1 MSGEAAEPQMPLAT
15 PSIEDRSLLDGRF
28 ALGLILMVL
37 ITGWSIASVNRAKV
51 LQADLHALQVEVE
64 ALDTAWRA
72 LHHASATDTERIA
85 ARDTLSRHRP
95 ADATPLGANADLA
108 TLVEAVEEGRQTLW
122 RRQRARSAEL
132 EAAWRSV
139 NAVTIV
145 GIAGVGIT
153 LFLLHVNRRRLLHAE
168 AMRQRLAA
176 ALKEAESAR
185 EAAQRASRAKSDFIA
200 TVSHEIRTPMT
211 AILGTMELLQHTP
224 LTPQQ
229 RDCVAVINSGGDALL
244 GVINHVLDLS
254 RIESGH
260 LELNLEPVELPALL
274 DGVVLLFAGH
284 AESRGLHLSLIEAP
298 GLPARVMADGP
309 RLRQVLVNLLGNAIK
324 FTERGS
330 VRLFAEPDAEAP
342 GVIRLS
348 VIDTG
353 VGVPEADQQRIFD
366 AFSQLGGPARS
377 RGTGLGLNISR
388 RLARAM
394 GGELSVKSAP
404 GAGSAFTFT
413 LSPVWLAEPLP
424 VPPPS
429 SALIVGENPTLDAA
443 AAQLTLWGAEVVRVP
458 SHNEALAA
466 RDARDAPFNVA
477 IAEEAPS
484 PTLAHRVARVVGP
497 QALTDA
503 EPQLSRPMRPARLR
517 ALLGPAAAP
526 QVSAAEPAAPSA
538 AADPFVLAPRVLVVD
553 DSITNRLVVTQLLK
567 ALGCVC
573 VEAEDGEEGA
583 ARALAEP
590 FDLIF
595 MDTDMPRLDG
605 LSATERIRAQA
616 PKDHDRVMIFGLSG
630 HADPE
635 DRARALA
642 VGMDDYLIK
651 PIRVATLR
659 EVLARLSARRAP

>member
-1 MSGEAAEPQMPLAT
+1 MSGEAADPQMPPPT

-37 ITGWSIASVNRAKV
+37 ITGWSIVSVNRAKV
-51 LQADLHALQVEVE
+51 LQADLHGLQAEVE
-64 ALDTAWRA
+64 TLDEAWRT
-72 LHHASATDTERIA
+72 LHHASATDAERRA
-85 ARDTLSRHRP
+85 ALETLGRYRP
-95 ADATPLGANADLA
+95 ADAPPLGESADLP
-108 TLVEAVEEGRQTLW
+108 TLVEAVEEGRHKLVSQ
-122 RRQRARSAEL
+122 QRARSVEL

-168 AMRQRLAA
+168 DMRQRLAA
-176 ALKEAESAR
+176 ALREAESAR

-224 LTPQQ
+224 LSAQQ

-260 LELNLEPVELPALL
+260 LELNLEPVDLPALL

-330 VRLFAEPDAEAP
+330 VRLYAEPDAAAP
-342 GVIRLS
+342 GLIRLS

-353 VGVPEADQQRIFD
+353 VGVPEADQQRIFE

-388 RLARAM
+388 RLAQAM
-394 GGELSVKSAP
+394 GGELSIQSAP
-404 GAGSAFTFT
+404 GQGSAFTFT
-413 LSPVWLAEPLP
+413 LSPAWLAEPLP
-424 VPPPS
+424 VPAPS
-429 SALIVGENPTLDAA
+429 AALIVGENPTLDAA
-443 AAQLTLWGAEVVRVP
+443 AAQLSLWSAEVVRVP
-458 SHNEALAA
+458 GPVEAEAA
-466 RDARDAPFNVA
+466 RAARAAPFQLA
-477 IAEEAPS
+477 IGDEPPS
-484 PTLAHRVARVVGP
+484 PNLAHRVARVVGP
-497 QALTDA
+497 QTLTDA
-503 EPQLSRPMRPARLR
+503 EPQLSRPMRPGRLR
-517 ALLGPAAAP
+517 ALLSPATPPPFA
-526 QVSAAEPAAPSA
+526 AAEPA
-538 AADPFVLAPRVLVVD
+538 
-553 DSITNRLVVTQLLK
+553 
-567 ALGCVC
+567 
-573 VEAEDGEEGA
+573 
-583 ARALAEP
+583 
-590 FDLIF
+590 
-595 MDTDMPRLDG
+595 
-605 LSATERIRAQA
+605 
-616 PKDHDRVMIFGLSG
+616 
-630 HADPE
+630 
-635 DRARALA
+635 
-642 VGMDDYLIK
+642 
-651 PIRVATLR
+651 
-659 EVLARLSARRAP
+659 

>member
-1 MSGEAAEPQMPLAT
+1 MSGEAARPQTPPPT
-15 PSIEDRSLLDGRF
+15 PSIADRSLLDGRF

-37 ITGWSIASVNRAKV
+37 ITGWSVASVTRAKV
-51 LQADLHALQVEVE
+51 LEGELHALQVEVE
-64 ALDTAWRA
+64 GLDTAWRV
-72 LHHASATDTERIA
+72 LHHPAATDAERA
-85 ARDTLSRHRP
+85 EALKTLTRHLP
-95 ADATPLGANADLA
+95 PDAPPLGADADLP
-108 TLVEAVEEGRQTLW
+108 TMVEAMETGRHRLW
-122 RRQRARSAEL
+122 RRQREGSAAL
-132 EAAWRSV
+132 EEAWRGV

-168 AMRQRLAA
+168 DMRQRLAA
-176 ALKEAESAR
+176 ALTEAETAR
-185 EAAQRASRAKSDFIA
+185 EAAQRASQAKSDFIA

-260 LELNLEPVELPALL
+260 LELNLEPVDLHALL

-298 GLPARVMADGP
+298 GLPPRVMADGP
-309 RLRQVLVNLLGNAIK
+309 RVRQVLVNLLGNAIK
-324 FTERGS
+324 FTERGA
-330 VRLFAEPDAEAP
+330 VRLVAEPDAATP
-342 GVIRLS
+342 AALRLT

-353 VGVPEADQQRIFD
+353 VGVPEADQQRIFE

-377 RGTGLGLNISR
+377 RGTGLGLSISR

-394 GGELSVKSAP
+394 GGELSVQSAP

-413 LSPVWLAEPLP
+413 LSPARLAEPLP
-424 VPPPS
+424 APTPGP
-429 SALIVGENPTLDAA
+429 ALIVGENPTLDAA
-443 AAQLTLWGAEVVRVP
+443 AIQLGLWGAEVVRAASP
-458 SHNEALAA
+458 AEAEAA
-466 RDARDAPFNVA
+466 RAARGAPFAVA
-477 IAEEAPS
+477 IGDEAPS
-484 PTLAHRVARVVGP
+484 PTLARRVARVVGP
-497 QALTDA
+497 QAITDA

-517 ALLGPAAAP
+517 ALLSAEPVAAPPRPAAAAASP
-526 QVSAAEPAAPSA
+526 SGVS
-538 AADPFVLAPRVLVVD
+538 PRVLVVD
-553 DSITNRLVVTQLLK
+553 DAPTNRLVVTQLLK
-567 ALGCVC
+567 AMGCVC
-573 VEAEDGEEGA
+573 VEAEDGEEAA

-605 LSATERIRAQA
+605 LGATERIRAQA
-616 PKDHDRVMIFGLSG
+616 TATPMIVGLSG

-642 VGMDDYLIK
+642 VGMDDYLTK
-651 PIRVATLR
+651 PVRAATLR
-659 EVLARLSARRAP
+659 EVLDRLSGRRAP

>member
-1 MSGEAAEPQMPLAT
+1 MSGEAAQPPKPPPT
-15 PSIEDRSLLDGRF
+15 PSIEDRSLLDGRL

-72 LHHASATDTERIA
+72 LHHASATDAERLA
-85 ARDTLSRHRP
+85 ARDTLSRHLP
-95 ADATPLGANADLA
+95 ADAPPLSANADLP
-108 TLVEAVEEGRQTLW
+108 TLVEAVEEGRQVLW

-153 LFLLHVNRRRLLHAE
+153 MFLLHVNRRRLLHAE
-168 AMRQRLAA
+168 DMRQRLAA
-176 ALKEAESAR
+176 ALTEAESAR
-185 EAAQRASRAKSDFIA
+185 EAAQRASQAKSDFIA

-229 RDCVAVINSGGDALL
+229 QDCVAVINSGGDALL

-260 LELNLEPVELPALL
+260 LELSLEPVDLPALL

-284 AESRGLHLSLIEAP
+284 AESRGLHLSLVEAP
-298 GLPARVMADGP
+298 GLPTQVMADGP

-330 VRLFAEPDAEAP
+330 VRLFAEPDAEGP
-342 GVIRLS
+342 SVIRLS

-353 VGVPEADQQRIFD
+353 VGVPEADQRRIFD

-394 GGELSVKSAP
+394 GGELSVKSTP

-413 LSPVWLAEPLP
+413 LSPVWLAEPQLG
-424 VPPPS
+424 PPHS

-458 SHNEALAA
+458 GPAEAEAA
-466 RDARDAPFNVA
+466 RAARAAPFNVA
-477 IAEEAPS
+477 IGDEAPA
-484 PTLAHRVARVVGP
+484 PTLAERVARIVGP

-517 ALLGPAAAP
+517 ALLSP
-526 QVSAAEPAAPSA
+526 AAEPTTKATPQTSAPLR
-538 AADPFVLAPRVLVVD
+538 PLGETLRVLVVD
-553 DSITNRLVVTQLLK
+553 DAPTNRLVVTQLLK

-573 VEAEDGEEGA
+573 VEAEDGEEAA
-583 ARALAEP
+583 ARALVEP

-605 LSATERIRAQA
+605 LGATERIRSQA
-616 PKDHDRVMIFGLSG
+616 PAERRPVMIIGLSG
-630 HADPE
+630 HADPQ
-635 DRARALA
+635 DRDRALA

-659 EVLARLSARRAP
+659 EVLSRLSARRAP

>member
-1 MSGEAAEPQMPLAT
+1 MSGEAADPQMPPPT
-15 PSIEDRSLLDGRF
+15 RSIEDRSLLDGRF

-37 ITGWSIASVNRAKV
+37 ITGWSIVSVNRAKV
-51 LQADLHALQVEVE
+51 LQADLHALQAEVE
-64 ALDTAWRA
+64 AHDAAWRA
-72 LHHASATDTERIA
+72 LLHTSATAAERDA
-85 ARDTLSRHRP
+85 ARDTLRRHLP
-95 ADATPLGANADLA
+95 ADAPPLGASADLP
-108 TLVEAVEEGRQTLW
+108 TLVEAVEEGRSNLAS
-122 RRQRARSAEL
+122 RQRARSVEL

-168 AMRQRLAA
+168 DMRQRLAA
-176 ALKEAESAR
+176 ALAEAESAR

-224 LTPQQ
+224 LTSQQ

-260 LELNLEPVELPALL
+260 LELNPEPVDLPALL

-330 VRLFAEPDAEAP
+330 VRLYAEPDVE
-342 GVIRLS
+342 GSGRLRLS
-348 VIDTG
+348 VIDSG
-353 VGVPEADQQRIFD
+353 VGVPEADQQRIFE

-388 RLARAM
+388 RLAQAM

-404 GAGSAFTFT
+404 GQGSTFTFT

-424 VPPPS
+424 CPAPGV
-429 SALIVGENPTLDAA
+429 ALIVGENPTLDAA
-443 AAQLTLWGAEVVRVP
+443 ALQLTLWSAEVVRVP
-458 SHNEALAA
+458 DPVEAEAA
-466 RDARDAPFNVA
+466 RAARAAPFHVA
-477 IAEEAPS
+477 IGDEPPS

-497 QALTDA
+497 QTLTDA
-503 EPQLSRPMRPARLR
+503 EPQLSRPMRPTRLR
-517 ALLGPAAAP
+517 ALLGPATP
-526 QVSAAEPAAPSA
+526 PPFAAEPAGPA
-538 AADPFVLAPRVLVVD
+538 AVSPGEAPRVLVVD
-553 DSITNRLVVTQLLK
+553 DAPTNRLVVTQLLK

-573 VEAEDGEEGA
+573 VEAEDGEEA
-583 ARALAEP
+583 AERALSEP

-605 LSATERIRAQA
+605 LGATERIRAQSPEA
-616 PKDHDRVMIFGLSG
+616 RRRVMIVGLSG

-659 EVLARLSARRAP
+659 EVLARLSARRGP